1 MIYDHTQKSIGITTT
16 SLVIAGLILTALAFY
31 TGLSLLFSLVFIISL
46 LIILIFT
53 SLTIQI
59 CNGQLSWYFGPGFWK
74 KEIELREIVSV
85 HTIRIKW
92 YYGFGIRLIP
102 TGWMYN
108 VSGLDAVQIKLKNSK
123 IITLGTDEPE
133 KLLNSLESEIS
144 S

>member
-1 MIYDHTQKSIGITTT
+1 MKYDHTQKSIGITTT
-16 SLVIAGLILTALAFY
+16 SLAIAGLILCALALY
-31 TGLSLLFSLVFIISL
+31 TGISLLFSLIFIITL

-53 SLTIQI
+53 TLTIQI
-59 CNGQLSWYFGPGFWK
+59 GNGQISWYFGPGFWK
-74 KEIELREIVSV
+74 KEIELREIASV
-85 HTIRIKW
+85 HTVRTKW

-108 VSGLDAVQIKLKNSK
+108 VSGLDAVQIKLKNGK

-133 KLLNSLESEIS
+133 KLLTSLKPEIS

>member
-31 TGLSLLFSLVFIISL
+31 TGLSLLFSLVFIITL

-123 IITLGTDEPE
+123 IITLGKDEPE